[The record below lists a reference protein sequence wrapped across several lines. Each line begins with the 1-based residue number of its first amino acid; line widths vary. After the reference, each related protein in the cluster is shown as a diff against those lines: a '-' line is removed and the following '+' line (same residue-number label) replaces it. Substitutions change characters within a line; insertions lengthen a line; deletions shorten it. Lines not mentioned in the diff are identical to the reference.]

1 MGRALSRD
9 VKSVIFKV
17 AEYFK
22 KRKADRESFEF
33 KSDANIAKI
42 VAEATGYS
50 KRTVHSVISAG
61 NLSMEN
67 SSRLKFQSPKK
78 PKVIKKKYVVDD
90 FDLGVIRRKIH
101 QFYEVEKKIPS
112 VRKLLSSLRQDGIL
126 NCGREYLRQL
136 LHKMGYRYKKCK
148 SKRLLLI
155 EQPNITVWRKNYLTQ
170 IRNYRTQNRNIY
182 FLDETYINASHHASK
197 CWQSS
202 SESGI
207 HADIGKGRRLVILHA
222 GSRNGLVD
230 DALTIFKS
238 DAKTGDYHGDMN
250 GPTFYKWVDEKLKDK
265 LLPNS
270 VVVMDNASYHSVQV
284 EKKPTISSLKRE
296 MQDWLLRHNVEFS
309 GTMTKAQLLLLI
321 TSTQKEPV
329 YRIDELLKACGHT
342 VLRLPPYHPDLNP
355 IELVWADIKNNIAQ
369 NYINSSLDE
378 KIIILDKLFSEF
390 TAEKWQRC
398 DDHVQKNENDYW
410 NRDSRFDNIID
421 SFIINLQDSDSSSNG
436 DMDDEDDDEMEDE
449 VETESLSE

>member
-1 MGRALSRD
+1 
-9 VKSVIFKV
+9 
-17 AEYFK
+17 
-22 KRKADRESFEF
+22 
-33 KSDANIAKI
+33 
-42 VAEATGYS
+42 
-50 KRTVHSVISAG
+50 
-61 NLSMEN
+61 
-67 SSRLKFQSPKK
+67 
-78 PKVIKKKYVVDD
+78 
-90 FDLGVIRRKIH
+90 
-101 QFYEVEKKIPS
+101 
-112 VRKLLSSLRQDGIL
+112 
-126 NCGREYLRQL
+126 
-136 LHKMGYRYKKCK
+136 MGYRSKKSK

-155 EQPNITVWRKNYLTQ
+155 EQPNITVWRKKYLTQ

-182 FLDETYINASHHASK
+182 FLDETYINAGHHASK

-202 SESGI
+202 SEPGI

-222 GSRNGLVD
+222 GCRNGLLDLD

-238 DAKTGDYHGDMN
+238 DARTGDYHGDMS

-284 EKKPTISSLKRE
+284 EKKPTISSLKSE
-296 MQDWLLRHNVEFS
+296 MQNWLLRHNIEFS

-321 TSTQKEPV
+321 KNTQKEPV
-329 YRIDELLKACGHT
+329 YRIDELLKASGHT

-378 KIIILDKLFSEF
+378 KIILLDKLFSEF

-410 NRDSRFDNIID
+410 SRDSRFDNVID
-421 SFIINLQDSDSSSNG
+421 SFIINLQDSDSSSG
-436 DMDDEDDDEMEDE
+436 GE
-449 VETESLSE
+449 VEEKMMTKSKMKLKRNLCQNNFR